1 MDPIIQQPS
10 QPTGAEGAAP
20 NGAAAEDAEPQGATV
35 EERDAYWRKRMS
47 GKDRAHAA
55 AEQALREELESLRRA
70 KASSATPGADGQPGN
85 GAANAEV
92 EALKRQIAERDL
104 LYGRK
109 TKYPSLA
116 GKVSDA
122 TIMAA
127 EEAELARLNAL
138 FDDSADGG
146 TFIAPTAPK
155 RAPAGGAKRIED
167 MSKDE
172 LLVELSRETA
182 RMQEEQR
189 A

>member
-1 MDPIIQQPS
+1 MDQINPQSSPS
-10 QPTGAEGAAP
+10 DATPAAP
-20 NGAAAEDAEPQGATV
+20 VNGAADEEQPAGATV
-35 EERDAYWRKRMS
+35 EERDAYWQKRMG

-55 AEQALREELESLRRA
+55 AEKALREELESLR
-70 KASSATPGADGQPGN
+70 KAQATPGANGQPGN
-85 GAANAEV
+85 GDASAQEIERLKAE
-92 EALKRQIAERDL
+92 IAQRDT

-109 TKYPSLA
+109 AKYPNLN

-122 TIMAA
+122 TIMSSD
-127 EEAELARLNAL
+127 EADLAKFNAL

-155 RAPAGGAKRIED
+155 RSAAPSNKRIED

-182 RMQEEQR
+182 RMREDRE
-189 A
+189 AG